1 MKNAY
6 LTPEFQIFSLSS
18 RDVIAASEAVK
29 DIDDGSNDR
38 AVEAALIF

>member
-18 RDVIAASEAVK
+18 RDVIAASDEKVR
-29 DIDDGSNDR
+29 DIGEGDLGVDATS
-38 AVEAALIF
+38 IY

>member
-18 RDVIAASEAVK
+18 RDVIAASDEKVS
-29 DIDDGSNDR
+29 DIGGGDQG
-38 AVEAALIF
+38 VEAALIFG